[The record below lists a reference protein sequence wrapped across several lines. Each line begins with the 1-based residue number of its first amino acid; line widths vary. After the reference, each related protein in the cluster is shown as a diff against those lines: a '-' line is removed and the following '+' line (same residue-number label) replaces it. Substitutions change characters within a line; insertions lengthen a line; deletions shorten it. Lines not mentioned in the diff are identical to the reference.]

1 MRTRN
6 GVCYD
11 LTLSEYRHTIGD
23 LTFVFSSQL
32 HLDKFKVK
40 LRDNRNTIN
49 RSLSKR
55 FNLTVDVSKMADIVL
70 YKKIETRGFL
80 IVTNEGN
87 ELWQNNMQYVGGK
100 VTSKNSNE

>member
-1 MRTRN
+1 MITRN

-11 LTLSEYRHTIGD
+11 LNLSDYRHTIGD

-32 HLDKFKVK
+32 HLDKFKAK
-40 LRDNRNTIN
+40 LKDNRNTIN

-55 FNLTVDVSKMADIVL
+55 FNISIDVSKMADIVL
-70 YKKIETRGFL
+70 YRKIETRGFL

-87 ELWQNNMQYVGGK
+87 ELWQNNMQYGGGT
-100 VTSKNSNE
+100 VISRNSNE